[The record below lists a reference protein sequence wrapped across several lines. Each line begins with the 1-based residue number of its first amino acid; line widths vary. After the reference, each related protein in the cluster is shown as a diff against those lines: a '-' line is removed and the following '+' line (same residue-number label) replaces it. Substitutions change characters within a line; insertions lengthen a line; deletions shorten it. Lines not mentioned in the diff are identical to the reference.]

1 MYAKNINS
9 LFFAIILMKHEN
21 QKEIVLLL
29 KPTTK
34 NKSTKW
40 KIQRRFFHMCT
51 LAAWRCLLIDCK
63 YLLEKIPFFKGNC
76 VQFESLKVWVKF

>member
-1 MYAKNINS
+1 MMYAKNINS

-51 LAAWRCLLIDCK
+51 LAA
-63 YLLEKIPFFKGNC
+63 
-76 VQFESLKVWVKF
+76 